1 MSEAPPSLDLRPDH
15 WDIVRGILRRH
26 VPGRKV
32 LAFGSR
38 ATWTAKEYSDLDLAV
53 LGDKPL
59 PLDVASALA
68 ESFVESDLPFK
79 VDVVDWASTSESF
92 RKVIERDYV
101 VLVEK
106 EERDRNDEWIECTLA
121 DTCSSIDYGLT
132 ASASIKEI
140 GPHFLRITD
149 IVSGH
154 IDWQKVPYVK
164 VDDELVSKYQLY
176 DGDIVIARTGAS
188 TGASMYVKNPPL
200 ALFASYL
207 VRLQAKPGFDARF
220 LAYFLKSEDFWEF
233 IRGVLG
239 DKSAQPNASAST
251 MTAAPL
257 RVPKNNNEQHVIT
270 HILGTLDDKIE
281 LNRRM
286 NETMEAMAR
295 ALFKSWFVDFDPVRA
310 KMEGRDTGLPKH
322 IADLFPDFLVDSELG
337 EIPEGWEVNTIGEIV
352 KRKSVKKKYS
362 QKTALKSG
370 NVPILD
376 QGKSGIIGYHNNA
389 PGVDASPSNPI
400 IVFANHTCY
409 MRLIMHEFSA
419 IQNVLPFEGK
429 NHDIYW
435 LYCATIGKQEF
446 IEYKG
451 HWPDFSIKEIIIP
464 GRILQSEFGKVVA
477 VLFQQI
483 HLNDSQSH
491 ILANIRD
498 ALLPKL
504 LSGELWV
511 GREKVNSP

>member
-1 MSEAPPSLDLRPDH
+1 MWFWWRREKSGGVGEWQKTTIGHCTVINDSTYSPKEAWPFVNYLDTGNITENRISEIQHLIVGKNKIPSRARRKAQPD
-15 WDIVRGILRRH
+15 DIVYSTVRPNQKHFGLLKE
-26 VPGRKV
+26 VP
-32 LAFGSR
+32 
-38 ATWTAKEYSDLDLAV
+38 E
-53 LGDKPL
+53 
-59 PLDVASALA
+59 
-68 ESFVESDLPFK
+68 
-79 VDVVDWASTSESF
+79 
-92 RKVIERDYV
+92 
-101 VLVEK
+101 
-106 EERDRNDEWIECTLA
+106 N
-121 DTCSSIDYGLT
+121 
-132 ASASIKEI
+132 
-140 GPHFLRITD
+140 FL
-149 IVSGH
+149 
-154 IDWQKVPYVK
+154 
-164 VDDELVSKYQLY
+164 
-176 DGDIVIARTGAS
+176 AS
-188 TGASMYVKNPPL
+188 TGFSVIRGKYNLAHTNFIYWFLAQDHIVEQLQTIAEHSTSAYPSIRPTDIEELNLCLPPL
-200 ALFASYL
+200 PEQRA
-207 VRLQAKPGFDARF
+207 
-220 LAYFLKSEDFWEF
+220 
-233 IRGVLG
+233 I
-239 DKSAQPNASAST
+239 AQ
-251 MTAAPL
+251 
-257 RVPKNNNEQHVIT
+257 
-270 HILGTLDDKIE
+270 ILGTLDDKIE

-286 NETMEAMAR
+286 NETLEAMAR

-322 IADLFPDFLVDSELG
+322 IADLFPDCLVDSELG

-511 GREKVNSP
+511 RREKVNSP

>member
-1 MSEAPPSLDLRPDH
+1 MLVENEKVIQNHDWRQSTLSELLEFSNGKTSPERSDSFPFPVYGSNGIIGFADKTNSLPRTTIIGRVGSYCGSLYYSEDVCWVTDNAIKASAIDENDSKFLFYLLHTLQLNNKRVGSGQPLLNQT
-15 WDIVRGILRRH
+15 ILSSIPVT
-26 VPGRKV
+26 VP
-32 LAFGSR
+32 
-38 ATWTAKEYSDLDLAV
+38 
-53 LGDKPL
+53 PL
-59 PLDVASALA
+59 P
-68 ESFVESDLPFK
+68 EQR
-79 VDVVDWASTSESF
+79 T
-92 RKVIERDYV
+92 
-101 VLVEK
+101 
-106 EERDRNDEWIECTLA
+106 
-121 DTCSSIDYGLT
+121 
-132 ASASIKEI
+132 
-140 GPHFLRITD
+140 
-149 IVSGH
+149 
-154 IDWQKVPYVK
+154 
-164 VDDELVSKYQLY
+164 
-176 DGDIVIARTGAS
+176 IA
-188 TGASMYVKNPPL
+188 
-200 ALFASYL
+200 
-207 VRLQAKPGFDARF
+207 
-220 LAYFLKSEDFWEF
+220 
-233 IRGVLG
+233 
-239 DKSAQPNASAST
+239 
-251 MTAAPL
+251 
-257 RVPKNNNEQHVIT
+257 
-270 HILGTLDDKIE
+270 HILSTLDDKIE
-281 LNRRM
+281 QNRRM
-286 NETMEAMAR
+286 NETLEAMAR

-322 IADLFPDFLVDSELG
+322 IADLFPDCLVDSELG

-352 KRKSVKKKYS
+352 KRKSVGKKYS

-464 GRILQSEFGKVVA
+464 GRILQSEFRKVVA